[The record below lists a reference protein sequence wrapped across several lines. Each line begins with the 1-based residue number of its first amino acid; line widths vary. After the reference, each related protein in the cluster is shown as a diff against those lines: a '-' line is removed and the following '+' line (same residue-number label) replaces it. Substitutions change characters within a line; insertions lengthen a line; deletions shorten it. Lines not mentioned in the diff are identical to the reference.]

1 MPSRNFIT
9 REEKSVTGFRTS
21 KNRLTLLLEASTA
34 GEFKLKSMF
43 IYQSPN
49 PRDLKN

>member
-1 MPSRNFIT
+1 MPGL
-9 REEKSVTGFRTS
+9 KVS